1 MVIRTGF
8 VNVNS
13 KKGCGWGA
21 GVHAVP
27 GNDAVPGWGLSLN
40 RQLVSPVPVWAR

>member
-13 KKGCGWGA
+13 KEVLLGS

-27 GNDAVPGWGLSLN
+27 GIDAVRAGASLN